1 MTTSAWVRK
10 ETRGLDL
17 KDRRLNER
25 LREVLSQLSARPTA
39 GIPAACGGHAEMTA
53 AYRLFD
59 NEKADFASILKPHR
73 DATRERIGTQPVVVL
88 AQDTTELDLTRP
100 EQQMMGAGMLDGS
113 DRRGAFLHLL
123 HAFTPD
129 GTPLGTVG
137 AHVWSRE
144 DPGESDQSER
154 RAQRVVAPIE
164 DKESYRWVATQKMAI
179 EEARACPS
187 TQVVTVAD
195 SESDIYEVF
204 VESQNA
210 PRNWDWIVRAAQDRA
225 LKRTGE
231 KDGANLAVSQCMAS
245 QPDRFRITVPVR
257 ARTALHAI
265 ETRRRRQTRESREA
279 ELSVRSGSVTLRPP
293 WRRTGRLPEVT
304 VHVVMAREITPPEGE
319 EPVEWVLFT
328 SLPIETEDEVRRV
341 LDYYRTR
348 WMIEIFFRVLKS
360 GCRVEERRFERLQRW
375 EVCLAVYL
383 IVAWRTLYVTRV
395 SRSCPDQSCAMLF
408 TPSEWK
414 AVWKVVRRQALPDLA
429 PRLDEMVRMV
439 AQLGGYVNRKRP
451 DPPGV
456 QTIWLGLQRMH
467 DMAACWDAFG
477 PEAKA
482 KMDAGSGDV

>member
-1 MTTSAWVRK
+1 LGAH
-10 ETRGLDL
+10 
-17 KDRRLNER
+17 
-25 LREVLSQLSARPTA
+25 PTA

-59 NEKADFASILKPHR
+59 NEKADFASILAPHR
-73 DATRERIGTQPVVVL
+73 DASRERIGTQPVVVL

-113 DRRGAFLHLL
+113 ARRGAFLHLL

-137 AHVWSRE
+137 ARVWSR
-144 DPGESDQSER
+144 GEEVESTPSQR
-154 RAQRVVAPIE
+154 RARRVVAPIE
-164 DKESYRWVATQKMAI
+164 EKESYRWVESQQIAM
-179 EEARACPS
+179 EVARACPS

-204 VESQNA
+204 VESQEA
-210 PRNWDWIVRAAQDRA
+210 PKNWDWIVRAAQDRA
-225 LKRTGE
+225 LKRDSE
-231 KDGANLAVSQCMAS
+231 EDGAYLAVSQCMTS
-245 QPDRFRITVPVR
+245 RLERFRITAPVR
-257 ARTALHAI
+257 ARTARHAV
-265 ETRRRRQTRESREA
+265 ETRRRRQTRESRDA
-279 ELSVRSGSVTLRPP
+279 ELSVRSASVTLRPP
-293 WRRTGRLPEVT
+293 WRRAGRLPEVT
-304 VHVVMAREITPPEGE
+304 VNVVMAREIAPPEGE

-328 SLPIETEDEVRRV
+328 SLPIETDDEVRRV
-341 LDYYRTR
+341 LEYYRTR

-360 GCRVEERRFERLQRW
+360 GCRVEERRFERLERW
-375 EVCLAVYL
+375 EVCLAIYL

-395 SRSCPDQSCAMLF
+395 SRSHPDQSCTTLF

-414 AVWKVVRRQALPDLA
+414 AVWKVVRRQALPVIA
-429 PRLDEMVRMV
+429 PHLDEMIRLV

-467 DMAACWDAFG
+467 DMAACWDTFG
-477 PEAKA
+477 PEANT
-482 KMDAGSGDV
+482 KMGTGS